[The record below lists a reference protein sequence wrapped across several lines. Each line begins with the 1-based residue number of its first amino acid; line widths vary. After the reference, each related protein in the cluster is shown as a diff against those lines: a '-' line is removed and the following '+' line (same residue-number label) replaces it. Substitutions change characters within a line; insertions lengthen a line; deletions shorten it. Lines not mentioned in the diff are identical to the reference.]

1 MVNNIETGL
10 PNGDPSHAAFA
21 ARQSAKAVGRSG
33 EDANGLD
40 EEHPGATDAQSQKR
54 LALKKQAVESLSV
67 PTRKYLHVNV
77 QGKGIPVWMDWDKQP
92 ELNKWNYYKDRLH
105 TLMTD
110 ASSSVW
116 ALVVSN
122 VMVITI
128 LVSTTSFCLETIP
141 SFSEDR
147 NPSAA
152 RTFTLIETVTI
163 QIFALDYLLRF
174 FSAPVKLKF
183 LIEPFNIIDI
193 ISIVPWYIITFVG
206 ADFNGTT
213 VFRVA
218 RLFRVFRVF
227 KLGGRYGKLLVV
239 LGALRKSMDMLF
251 LMVFFI
257 SLCIVF
263 FSTLEYYAERGDWDE
278 ELGYYVRPLETQ
290 FYDTDPPTPKPS
302 PFSSI
307 VQGFWWAIVTLMTV
321 GYGDVIPVSAA
332 GKFIASVAMICGVL
346 SLALPISVVG
356 TTFSNDWEAHV
367 ADERRRMAVTHRKS
381 LVVTSPALLRLH
393 KLLTRHLNHVDVLG
407 DLNRAS
413 ELALDDAASS
423 IHGRVKATKKHLHT
437 EAKADLRLRK
447 AAKQRVDPTLEYDRQ
462 YGYLP
467 AEHVQCRYRE
477 PLPHMADAADQLS
490 RRAFHVMRMESV
502 NAALLDPVLAATV
515 ARLAKKH
522 ADLQFLLSKF
532 EEKVDPLAILEAE
545 LSYLQSGVREAHELN
560 AAVGL
565 MPPPTLTAGAS
576 RKVSTDALLT
586 PRR

>member
-1 MVNNIETGL
+1 MVNNSEAGL
-10 PNGDPSHAAFA
+10 PNGDSGHAAFA
-21 ARQSAKAVGRSG
+21 RASAKASLKVV
-33 EDANGLD
+33 ENGPVAE
-40 EEHPGATDAQSQKR
+40 EEHPALADAQSQAR

-67 PTRKYLHVNV
+67 PTRKYLHVNA

-92 ELNKWNYYKDRLH
+92 KLNKWNYYMDRLY

-110 ASSSVW
+110 SGSSVW
-116 ALVVSN
+116 ALIISN

-128 LVSTTSFCLETIP
+128 LVSTISFCLETIP
-141 SFSEDR
+141 SFSEER

-174 FSAPVKLKF
+174 ISAPVKLKF
-183 LIEPFNIIDI
+183 VVEPFNIIDI

-227 KLGGRYGKLLVV
+227 KLGGRYSKLLVV

-251 LMVFFI
+251 LMCFFI
-257 SLCIVF
+257 TLCIVF
-263 FSTLEYYAERGDWDE
+263 FSTLEYYAERGDWDP

-290 FYDTDPPTPKPS
+290 FFPTDPPTPKPS

-307 VQGFWWAIVTLMTV
+307 VEGFWWAIVTLMTV
-321 GYGDVIPVSAA
+321 GYGDVVPVSAA

-356 TTFSNDWEAHV
+356 TTFSNDWEAHI
-367 ADERRRMAVTHRKS
+367 AEERRRLASSTRKS
-381 LVVTSPALLRLH
+381 QVVTSPALLKLH
-393 KLLTRHLNHVDVLG
+393 KLLGKHLAHIDVLG

-447 AAKQRVDPTLEYDRQ
+447 AAKQRVDPALEYDRQ

-467 AEHVQCRYRE
+467 AEHVRDRYRE
-477 PLPHMADAADQLS
+477 PLVQMADTADQLS
-490 RRAFHVMRMESV
+490 KRAFHVMRMESV

-532 EEKVDPLAILEAE
+532 EETPEPLTILEAE
-545 LSYLQSGVREAHELN
+545 LSDLHQGVREAHEAN
-560 AAVGL
+560 AAAGL
-565 MPPPTLTAGAS
+565 MTPRTPGTAAS
-576 RKVSTDALLT
+576 RKISIDAVRS
-586 PRR
+586 PRQ

>member
-1 MVNNIETGL
+1 
-10 PNGDPSHAAFA
+10 
-21 ARQSAKAVGRSG
+21 
-33 EDANGLD
+33 
-40 EEHPGATDAQSQKR
+40 
-54 LALKKQAVESLSV
+54 
-67 PTRKYLHVNV
+67 
-77 QGKGIPVWMDWDKQP
+77 MDWDKQP
-92 ELNKWNYYKDRLH
+92 ELNKWNYYMDRLY

-128 LVSTTSFCLETIP
+128 LVSTISFCLETIP
-141 SFSEDR
+141 SFSEER

-152 RTFTLIETVTI
+152 RAFTLIETVTI

-174 FSAPVKLKF
+174 VSAPVKLKF
-183 LIEPFNIIDI
+183 VVEPFNIIDLI
-193 ISIVPWYIITFVG
+193 AIVPWYIITFVG

-239 LGALRKSMDMLF
+239 LGALRKSLDMLF

-263 FSTLEYYAERGDWDE
+263 FSTLEYYAERGDWDA
-278 ELGYYVRPLETQ
+278 ELGYFVRPLETQ

-307 VQGFWWAIVTLMTV
+307 VEGFWWAIVTLMTV
-321 GYGDVIPVSAA
+321 GYGDVVPVSAA
-332 GKFIASVAMICGVL
+332 GKFIASLAMICGVL

-356 TTFSNDWEAHV
+356 TTFSNDWEAHI
-367 ADERRRMAVTHRKS
+367 AEERRRLAVTSRKAM
-381 LVVTSPALLRLH
+381 VVTSPPLLKLH
-393 KLLTRHLNHVDVLG
+393 KLLSRHLNHMDVLG

-413 ELALDDAASS
+413 ELALDDATSS
-423 IHGRVKATKKHLHT
+423 IHGRIKATKKHLHT

-447 AAKQRVDPTLEYDRQ
+447 AAKKPVDAALEYDRQ

-467 AEHVQCRYRE
+467 AEHVRERYRE
-477 PLPHMADAADQLS
+477 PLYQMADTADQLS
-490 RRAFHVMRMESV
+490 KRAFHVMRMESV
-502 NAALLDPVLAATV
+502 NAVLLDPALAAAV
-515 ARLAKKH
+515 ARLSKKH

-532 EEKVDPLAILEAE
+532 EETPEPLTILEAE
-545 LSYLQSGVREAHELN
+545 LSHLQQGVREAHDAN
-560 AAVGL
+560 TAAGL
-565 MPPPTLTAGAS
+565 MPPPTPGAGAS
-576 RKVSTDALLT
+576 RSKASTDALLS